1 MKAIIIYIKQFV
13 KEQDARIFA
22 TITCLISF
30 CIFCNYYFQL
40 DEGIRKNNLL
50 IKLCLWFLV
59 FAVAFVIPYLI
70 ICYFKACNFLKYAAF
85 IFLLLIAPF
94 IFALKLTLDFN
105 IRFSAD
111 HNLNN
116 YWQHIIYWPGLLL
129 ITLFIVYLVWFR
141 LDKGRQPL
149 YGFSSKK
156 INWKPYWLLLFMMLP
171 LISLAATQSDFLAVY
186 PKMQA
191 VTGARYEIAFSWWQK
206 LLFEIS
212 YGIDFINIE
221 FFFRGFLVLA
231 FMRWAGKDC
240 ILPMACFYCAIHFGK
255 PLGECISSYFGGIIL
270 GVIVYHT
277 RSIYGGL
284 MVHLGIAWL
293 MELAGF
299 IGNSLIR

>member
-1 MKAIIIYIKQFV
+1 MNTIIIYIKQFV

-22 TITCLISF
+22 AISF
-30 CIFCNYYFQL
+30 FISICIFFNYYFHL
-40 DEGIRKNNLL
+40 DDGIRKNNLL
-50 IKLCLWFLV
+50 IKLCLWLVV

-70 ICYFKACNFLKYAAF
+70 ISYFKPSNLLRHTVF
-85 IFLLLIAPF
+85 IFLLFIAPL

-105 IRFSAD
+105 IRFSSD
-111 HNLNN
+111 YNLNN
-116 YWQHIIYWPGLLL
+116 YWQHVIYWPGLLL
-129 ITLFIVYLVWFR
+129 ITLFIVYLIWLR
-141 LDKGRQPL
+141 LDKGRQPF
-149 YGFSSKK
+149 YGFSSKG
-156 INWKPYWLLLFMMLP
+156 INWKPYWLLLLLMIP
-171 LISLAATQSDFLAVY
+171 LIALASTQADFLAVY

-191 VTGARYEIAFSWWQK
+191 VTGAQYEIGFSWWQK
-206 LLFEIS
+206 ILFEIS

-231 FMRWAGKDC
+231 FLKWAGKDC

-293 MELAGF
+293 MELGGF
-299 IGNSLIR
+299 IGNTFIK